1 MTIVFRSIESRASK
15 DLLRLVVNP
24 LAENF
29 NRKCTLAQRIS
40 FALGTRSLT
49 IIWAHRWTDLLSHR
63 CVCFS
68 YSLDFIFILSQN
80 IQLFILWNDT
90 LLHHSICQVAT
101 DNVPSI
107 VHVAITHMTVCFA
120 LSVFF
125 FSQRISTYALLWCPP
140 LSGGSYG
147 LSICTS
153 PITNDGVFLYV
164 PLDLFC
170 FISEN
175 PVSLLLLF
183 INWIRPL
190 WFPLQH
196 VSGEANRHLSKSNIY
211 GIYQRKMFRCLIA
224 CSGSVFDVIWM
235 ST

>member
-1 MTIVFRSIESRASK
+1 M
-15 DLLRLVVNP
+15 
-24 LAENF
+24 
-29 NRKCTLAQRIS
+29 AQRIS
-40 FALGTRSLT
+40 FALGNQ
-49 IIWAHRWTDLLSHR
+49 IFNHHLS
-63 CVCFS
+63 S
-68 YSLDFIFILSQN
+68 SLDRPPITPVCVFFVLSLSILFVFSLRIYSFFSLYDVIHSFIIPSVRW
-80 IQLFILWNDT
+80 QLTTYPQLCSRY
-90 LLHHSICQVAT
+90 H
-101 DNVPSI
+101 
-107 VHVAITHMTVCFA
+107 THDG
-120 LSVFF
+120 VFCSLCIF
-125 FSQRISTYALLWCPP
+125 FSQRM
-140 LSGGSYG
+140 SGGSYG

-224 CSGSVFDVIWM
+224 CSVQCWMIWM
-235 ST
+235 SA

>member
-1 MTIVFRSIESRASK
+1 MQFWHRELV
-15 DLLRLVVNP
+15 LL
-24 LAENF
+24 
-29 NRKCTLAQRIS
+29 
-40 FALGTRSLT
+40 LGTRSLT
-49 IIWAHRWTDLLSHR
+49 IIWAHRWTDHLSHR

-80 IQLFILWNDT
+80 IQLFIVWNDT

-107 VHVAITHMTVCFA
+107 VHVAIG
-120 LSVFF
+120 VFCSLCIF
-125 FSQRISTYALLWCPP
+125 FSQRMSTYALLWCPP
-140 LSGGSYG
+140 LSGGSCG

-153 PITNDGVFLYV
+153 PITNDGVFLYL

-183 INWIRPL
+183 ISIQFKIFRYFIEHFIDLFIR
-190 WFPLQH
+190 F
-196 VSGEANRHLSKSNIY
+196 I
-211 GIYQRKMFRCLIA
+211 I
-224 CSGSVFDVIWM
+224 
-235 ST
+235 

>member
-1 MTIVFRSIESRASK
+1 M
-15 DLLRLVVNP
+15 
-24 LAENF
+24 
-29 NRKCTLAQRIS
+29 AQRIS
-40 FALGTRSLT
+40 FALQTRSLI

-63 CVCFS
+63 CVFFLYS
-68 YSLDFIFILSQN
+68 RFYFYSLYTVIHCMKWYTPSSFHLSGGNWQR
-80 IQLFILWNDT
+80 T
-90 LLHHSICQVAT
+90 LNCARRYH
-101 DNVPSI
+101 
-107 VHVAITHMTVCFA
+107 THDG
-120 LSVFF
+120 VFCSLCIF
-125 FSQRISTYALLWCPP
+125 FSQRMSTYALLWCPP

-153 PITNDGVFLYV
+153 PITNDGVFLYL

-183 INWIRPL
+183 ISWIRPL

-196 VSGEANRHLSKSNIY
+196 VSGEANRHLSKSNKH

-224 CSGSVFDVIWM
+224 CSGSVLDVIWM
-235 ST
+235 SA

>member
-1 MTIVFRSIESRASK
+1 MVFRSIELRASK
-15 DLLRLVVNP
+15 DLLRLVVIP
-24 LAENF
+24 LTENF
-29 NRKCTLAQRIS
+29 NRKCNLAQIIS

-80 IQLFILWNDT
+80 IQLFIVWYDT
-90 LLHHSICQVAT
+90 LLHHSSVRWQLTTYPQLCT
-101 DNVPSI
+101 SLS
-107 VHVAITHMTVCFA
+107 VCFA

-125 FSQRISTYALLWCPP
+125 SRREYPLTALLWCPP

-183 INWIRPL
+183 ISWIRPL

-224 CSGSVFDVIWM
+224 WSGSMLDVIWM
-235 ST
+235 SM